1 MLLRVIE
8 IAQANRYEL
17 VTNLDIKGTTDCMMF
32 QYTESLSGSSQKL
45 MMISLNGTDKMR
57 LISAPTEVISTIEG
71 VINDF
76 WHRGLQD
83 SKVKEGCHQ
92 FKLKGNPWWTHG
104 EETVESR
111 FLIGNLIAK
120 MKSIGWEVLGT
131 LDVSRKLQDKS
142 VFVFRQCAPEVKPYA
157 VLSFHETDKI
167 RFQTNSPSSEHLTS
181 SIEKVLEFA
190 DKIQSKSEYGRATQW
205 KINGRPFSG
214 SYGRG
219 AEQRLMIHLLSKVL
233 SFFKDEGWR
242 VVASADVSAKYHKD
256 KNSQYPLDNHSWFFL
271 QDPGPEQSGNAP
283 IEELLIGDTADQIK
297 NENEGICTIM

>member
-8 IAQANRYEL
+8 IAQANRFEL
-17 VTNLDIKGTTDCMMF
+17 RTNLDIKGTTDCMMF
-32 QYTESLSGSSQKL
+32 QYRESLSGSSQKL

-57 LISAPTEVISTIEG
+57 LISAPAEVISVIEG
-71 VINDF
+71 VITDC

-83 SKVKEGCHQ
+83 TKVKEGCHQ

-111 FLIGNLIAK
+111 FLIANLIVK
-120 MKSIGWEVLGT
+120 MKSIGWEVHGT

-142 VFVFRQCAPEVKPYA
+142 VFVFRQCAPAVQPYA

-167 RFQTNSPSSEHLTS
+167 RFQTNSPSSSVLAN

-190 DKIQSKSEYGRATQW
+190 NKIQSKSSYGRAVQW
-205 KINGRPFSG
+205 KIIGRPFSG
-214 SYGRG
+214 SMGRG
-219 AEQRLMIHLLSKVL
+219 PEQRLMIHLLSKVL
-233 SFFKDEGWR
+233 CFFKDEGWR

-256 KNSQYPLDNHSWFFL
+256 KNSHYPLDNHSWFL
-271 QDPGPEQSGNAP
+271 LHDPAQAATDQLSV
-283 IEELLIGDTADQIK
+283 EELLTGDTVEQIK
-297 NENEGICTIM
+297 NEGNCSIM